1 MKRYFYILVILI
13 LTTELTFG
21 QSIVIDSLEHQSFQR
36 KYTIHQPQG
45 FDNTSPTPVVLML
58 HGGGGTMQNAQ
69 PFTELNNTSN
79 ANGFLAVY
87 PQGHTPVQN
96 GFSWADG
103 RGTAADNA
111 GIDDIGFINKLL
123 DVLESGYSADPERI
137 YICGFSNGG
146 FMTQRLACQ
155 SNERFAAMASLGSI
169 MDTML
174 ISNCNPN
181 RPKPMLLLLGT
192 ADPFVPYNGGEMI
205 GSGNVTPIVG
215 MDTLVDFWKTNN
227 GCTTANPP
235 INLPDI
241 NTNDNSTVT
250 VFEYT
255 DCDCDNSIVK
265 FYRING
271 GGHTWPG
278 VPNPIYEIIAGPT
291 NQDIHAS
298 DEIWDFF
305 SQFELCNLVTGIH
318 DLEEQERILIYPNP
332 SSNILFIETKSNS
345 TIHYQIT
352 NLKGQEV
359 KKGEYK
365 NGINVTELTSGI
377 YILTV
382 KQENKITNRKII
394 KE

>member
-21 QSIVIDSLEHQSFQR
+21 QSIVIDSLEHQGFQR

-169 MDTML
+169 MDTIL

-181 RPKPMLLLLGT
+181 RPIPMLLLLGT

-250 VFEYT
+250 VFDYT
-255 DCDCDNSIVK
+255 DCDCDNSKVK

-298 DEIWDFF
+298 EELWDFF
-305 SQFELCNLVTGIH
+305 SQFELCNLVTGID

-332 SSNILFIETKSNS
+332 SSNILFIDTRSSS
-345 TIHYQIT
+345 TIHYKIT
-352 NLKGQEV
+352 NLKGQEI
-359 KKGEYK
+359 KKGDYK
-365 NGINVTELTSGI
+365 NGINVSELTSGI

>member
-1 MKRYFYILVILI
+1 MKIIFYITTILSI
-13 LTTELTFG
+13 TFG
-21 QSIVIDSLEHQSFQR
+21 TSFGQTIVIDSLEHQGYQR

-45 FDNTSPTPVVLML
+45 FTNTEPTPIVLML
-58 HGGGGTMQNAQ
+58 HGGGGTMQSTQ
-69 PFTELNNTSN
+69 PFTELNDVSN
-79 ANGFLAVY
+79 DNGFIAVY
-87 PQGHTPVQN
+87 PEGYVEVQN

-103 RGTAADNA
+103 RGTAADQV
-111 GIDDIGFINKLL
+111 GIDDVGFIDKLL
-123 DVLESGYSADPERI
+123 DILENSYSADPQRI

-146 FMTQRLACQ
+146 FMTQRMACQ

-169 MDTML
+169 MDTIL

-181 RPKPMLLLLGT
+181 RPIPMLLLLGT

-205 GSGNVTPIVG
+205 GSGNVTPIVA
-215 MDTLVDFWKTNN
+215 MDTLVDLWKTNN

-250 VFEYT
+250 VFDYT
-255 DCDCDNSIVK
+255 DCNCDNSMVK

-298 DEIWDFF
+298 EELWDFF
-305 SQFELCNLVTGIH
+305 SQYELCSLVTGID
-318 DLEEQERILIYPNP
+318 DLEEQEGMVIYPNP
-332 SSNILFIETKSNS
+332 SSNTLFIDTKSNS
-345 TIHYQIT
+345 TTHYQIT

-359 KKGEYK
+359 TKGEYA
-365 NGINVTELTSGI
+365 NGINIEELTSGV

-382 KQENKITNRKII
+382 KQDNKIINRKFI